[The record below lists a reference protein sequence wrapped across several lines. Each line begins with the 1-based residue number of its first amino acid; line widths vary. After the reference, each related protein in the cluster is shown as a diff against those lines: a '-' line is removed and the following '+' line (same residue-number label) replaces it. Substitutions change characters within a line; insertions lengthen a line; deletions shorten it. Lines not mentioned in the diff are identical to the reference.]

1 MFEFSVMK
9 KFLFA
14 KKSSTHLIT
23 CISLL
28 VISSIVCLSLVFFS
42 VIDGIEYRWL
52 EKFTTLHPPL
62 RVIPTDEYYSSY
74 YYNIDTLSGKSYY
87 SNKSL
92 REKLHSNESD
102 PYSPGSDMEIPPHWP
117 APIYK
122 DCLLYTS
129 PSPRD

>member
-74 YYNIDTLSGKSYY
+74 YLS
-87 SNKSL
+87 L
-92 REKLHSNESD
+92 IH
-102 PYSPGSDMEIPPHWP
+102 I
-117 APIYK
+117 
-122 DCLLYTS
+122 
-129 PSPRD
+129 